1 VTSLATTAAASG
13 LAVADWVVVG
23 GYLAATVLIA
33 ILVRR
38 RASRSGTDFF
48 LAGRSLP
55 WWIAGTSIV
64 ATTFSSDTPLQVV
77 RMVRDGGVSE
87 NWWWWSMAAGHAAS
101 VFLFA
106 SLWRRSGM
114 VTDIELI
121 EFRYDGVAARVLRV
135 FDGAY
140 QGLLVGGCVVAGVSI
155 GLAKMLAI
163 MLGIPDGAIWPAA
176 AALGI
181 EIEITTAIVFGLALA
196 TVATSALGG
205 LYGVAFTDLAQFAIS
220 MVGALLLATTVANSF
235 GGVGPMLEAAGEHVP
250 DAAAHFGLLPD
261 ASAGGAMTFTIAVWF
276 FMAWWAR
283 APGHGATAQRVLAT
297 RGERDGVLAMLWF
310 AVAHYALR
318 PWPWIVVAIGSLA
331 VLPPGSIDAE
341 SAYPAM
347 IDRFCGP
354 GVKGLLVAAMIAA
367 FMSTVDTHLNLSGA
381 YLVNDVI
388 DPLRRAVR
396 RNASNEDAGISADD
410 RSVRGGRR
418 DVLLG
423 RLLML
428 PVLAI
433 VLAVASGVDD
443 ILAIYKFLAVIMS
456 GSALVLIL
464 RWYWWRLNAWS
475 EISAMVASVLV
486 GWHVASLDTLAILPG
501 RPDVHF
507 GARVAI
513 TLATATAV
521 WLAITFATRPVG
533 ERTLRRFHERVR
545 PPGPGW
551 RRFRGPTD
559 PVAGFGEGL
568 GEPLLLATMV
578 TLGLWLAIVGLG
590 ETVLATGTGSRL
602 AGVAMLAAA
611 TPCLLIPWRRAAA
624 GRGTA

>member
-1 VTSLATTAAASG
+1 MPLVATAPAAGG
-13 LAVADWVVVG
+13 LAGADWAVVG
-23 GYLAATVLIA
+23 GYLAATLLIA
-33 ILVRR
+33 LLVRR
-38 RASRSGTDFF
+38 RAARSGTDFF

-106 SLWRRSGM
+106 SLWRRSGV
-114 VTDIELI
+114 VTDVELI
-121 EFRYDGVAARVLRV
+121 EFRYDGLSARALRI

-155 GLAKMLAI
+155 GLSKMLAI
-163 MLGIPDGAIWPAA
+163 MLGIPDGATWALAA
-176 AALGI
+176 SWGI
-181 EIEITTAIVFGLALA
+181 EIEITTAIVLGLALA
-196 TVATSALGG
+196 SVATSALGG

-220 MVGALLLATTVANSF
+220 MAGALLLAATVADSF
-235 GGVGPMLEAAGEHVP
+235 GGVAPMLEAAGRHVP
-250 DAAAHFGLLPD
+250 DSARHFGLLPD
-261 ASAGGAMTFTIAVWF
+261 ASVGGAMKFTIAVWF

-297 RGERDGVLAMLWF
+297 RSERDGVLAMLWF
-310 AVAHYALR
+310 AIAHYALR

-331 VLPPGSIDAE
+331 VLPPGTIDGEA
-341 SAYPAM
+341 AYPAM

-381 YLVNDVI
+381 YLVNDVV
-388 DPLRRAVR
+388 DPLRRALR
-396 RNASNEDAGISADD
+396 RSGGERQAGIAEDD
-410 RSVRGGRR
+410 RSPRGGRR
-418 DVLLG
+418 DVALG

-428 PVLAI
+428 PVLGI
-433 VLAVASGVDD
+433 VLAVASGIDD
-443 ILAIYKFLAVIMS
+443 ILAIYRFLAVIMS

-464 RWYWWRLNAWS
+464 RWYWWRVNAWS
-475 EISAMVASVLV
+475 EIAAMLASVLV
-486 GWHVASLDTLAILPG
+486 GWHVASLDTLAIVPG

-513 TLATATAV
+513 TLAAATAV
-521 WLAITFATRPVG
+521 WLAATFTTRPVG
-533 ERTLRRFHERVR
+533 EATLRRFHERVR

-551 RRFRGPTD
+551 RRFRPPGTP
-559 PVAGFGEGL
+559 AGRL
-568 GEPLLLATMV
+568 GEPLLLAGSV

-590 ETVLATGTGSRL
+590 EVVLATGTGDRL
-602 AGVAMLAAA
+602 VGALLLATA
-611 TPCLLIPWRRAAA
+611 TPCLVIPWRRIAA
-624 GRGTA
+624 GAGTV

>member
-1 VTSLATTAAASG
+1 MDAAGTEAVATG
-13 LAVADWVVVG
+13 LAVADWAVIG
-23 GYLAATVLIA
+23 GYLAATLLIA
-33 ILVRR
+33 LLVRR

-114 VTDIELI
+114 ATDVGLI
-121 EFRYDGVAARVLRV
+121 EFRYDGGAARALRV

-155 GLAKMLAI
+155 GLAKMLSI
-163 MLGIPDGAIWPAA
+163 MLGIPDGTPWQAA
-176 AALGI
+176 AAWGI
-181 EIEITTAIVFGLALA
+181 EIEITTAIVFGLALL

-205 LYGVAFTDLAQFAIS
+205 LYGVAFTDLVQFVIS
-220 MVGALLLATTVANSF
+220 MAGAVLLATTVADTF
-235 GGVGPMLEAAGEHVP
+235 GGVGPMMDAAGRHVP

-261 ASAGGAMTFTIAVWF
+261 ASASGAMKFTIAVWF

-331 VLPPGSIDAE
+331 VLPPGTVDAE
-341 SAYPAM
+341 AAYPAM

-354 GVKGLLVAAMIAA
+354 GVKGLLVAAMLAA

-396 RNASNEDAGISADD
+396 RGDSRSAGGIVEDD
-410 RSVRGGRR
+410 RSPRGGRR

-433 VLAVASGVDD
+433 VLAVASGIDD

-464 RWYWWRLNAWS
+464 RWYWWRVNAWS
-475 EISAMVASVLV
+475 EIAAMVASVLV

-501 RPDVHF
+501 RPDEHF

-513 TLATATAV
+513 TLATATAT
-521 WLAITFATRPVG
+521 WLAVTFMTRPVG
-533 ERTLRRFHERVR
+533 DATLRRFHERVR

-551 RRFRGPTD
+551 RRFDGVGPRRSL
-559 PVAGFGEGL
+559 V
-568 GEPLLLATMV
+568 EPLLMAAMV
-578 TLGLWLAIVGLG
+578 TAGLWLAVVGIGEAVLG
-590 ETVLATGTGSRL
+590 TATGTRWWGL
-602 AGVAMLAAA
+602 GLLAAA
-611 TPCLLIPWRRAAA
+611 VPCLLIPWRRVSTGQGAV
-624 GRGTA
+624 